1 MPLPE
6 FAQALATF
14 SSPRATIP
22 GSGASVRHHLLT
34 RSLLTMFSRLPRTLS
49 ALAAVA
55 FCASA
60 PLAAQDD
67 NVRVFTYSANRPRI
81 GVMLQSRADKETDRL
96 GARIA
101 EVTPDGPADKAGLKA
116 GDIITRFNGVA
127 LGGIAPDDDDE
138 SGPAAK
144 LIELARKLSKG
155 DTVDVEYRRGSEN
168 GKLKLVAQDLPE
180 IGMRRFSV
188 RPDMPAMPEMRT
200 MPDMGRMP
208 RMQFMGP
215 DGPGMPM
222 EPGEMGRVRIFMDRD
237 GGDLNLTDL
246 NPGLG
251 EYFGAKAGVLV
262 LETPKDSTIPLKAG
276 DVIVSIDG
284 RAPSSEAHARR
295 ILGSYEAGE
304 TAKVEILR
312 KQKKVTLTWKI
323 PEHERGWKT
332 EHDREKVRVKVERS

>member
-1 MPLPE
+1 ML
-6 FAQALATF
+6 
-14 SSPRATIP
+14 
-22 GSGASVRHHLLT
+22 
-34 RSLLTMFSRLPRTLS
+34 SRLPRTLS

-55 FCASA
+55 FCAAA

-67 NVRVFTYSANRPRI
+67 NARVFTFSSDRPRI

-96 GARIA
+96 GAKIA

-127 LGGIAPDDDDE
+127 LGGIAGDDDE

-144 LIELARKLSKG
+144 LVELARKLSKG
-155 DTVDVEYRRGSEN
+155 DTVEVEYRRGNDN
-168 GKLKLVAQDLPE
+168 GKLKLVAQELPE
-180 IGMRRFSV
+180 TAMRRFSV
-188 RPDMPAMPEMRT
+188 MPDMPE
-200 MPDMGRMP
+200 GMP
-208 RMQFMGP
+208 RMGQMRRMPFMGD
-215 DGPGMPM
+215 DGPGLPM
-222 EPGEMGRVRIFMDRD
+222 RPGEMGSVRIFMDHD

-251 EYFGAKAGVLV
+251 EYFGAKSGVLV

-284 RAPSSEAHARR
+284 RAPTSEAHARR

-304 TAKVEILR
+304 TAKVEVLR
-312 KQKKVTLTWKI
+312 KQKKLTLTWKT
-323 PEHERGWKT
+323 PEREHGRRWKV
-332 EHDREKVRVKVERS
+332 EEDGREKTRVKVERS

>member
-1 MPLPE
+1 
-6 FAQALATF
+6 
-14 SSPRATIP
+14 
-22 GSGASVRHHLLT
+22 
-34 RSLLTMFSRLPRTLS
+34 MFSRLPRTLS

-67 NVRVFTYSANRPRI
+67 NVRTFTFSSDRPRI

-101 EVTPDGPADKAGLKA
+101 DVTPDGPADKAGLKA

-127 LGGIAPDDDDE
+127 LGGVSAEDEDE

-144 LIELARKLSKG
+144 LVELARKLGKG
-155 DTVDVEYRRGSEN
+155 DTVDVEYRRGTEN
-168 GKLKLVAQDLPE
+168 GKLKLVAQVLPE
-180 IGMRRFSV
+180 SSMRRFRV
-188 RPDMPAMPEMRT
+188 PDMPEMGKMR
-200 MPDMGRMP
+200 RMP
-208 RMQFMGP
+208 FMGGE
-215 DGPGMPM
+215 GPGMPM
-222 EPGEMGRVRIFMDRD
+222 EPGEMGNVRIFMDHD
-237 GGDLNLTDL
+237 GSALNLTDL

-251 EYFGAKAGVLV
+251 EYFGAKSGVLV

-284 RAPSSEAHARR
+284 RTPTSEAHARR

-304 TAKVEILR
+304 TAKVEVLR
-312 KQKKVTLTWKI
+312 KQKKMTISWKA
-323 PEHERGWKT
+323 PARERGWKMQ
-332 EHDREKVRVKVERS
+332 HGPEKVRVNVERS

>member
-1 MPLPE
+1 
-6 FAQALATF
+6 
-14 SSPRATIP
+14 
-22 GSGASVRHHLLT
+22 
-34 RSLLTMFSRLPRTLS
+34 MFSRLPRTLS

-67 NVRVFTYSANRPRI
+67 NVRTFTFSSDRPRI

-101 EVTPDGPADKAGLKA
+101 DVTPDGPADKAGLKA

-127 LGGIAPDDDDE
+127 LGGVSADDEDE

-144 LIELARKLSKG
+144 LVELAQKLGKG
-155 DTVDVEYRRGSEN
+155 DTVDVEYRRGTEN
-168 GKLKLVAQDLPE
+168 GKLKLVAQVLPE
-180 IGMRRFSV
+180 SSMRRFRV
-188 RPDMPAMPEMRT
+188 PDMPEMGQMR
-200 MPDMGRMP
+200 RMP
-208 RMQFMGP
+208 FMGGE
-215 DGPGMPM
+215 GPGMPM
-222 EPGEMGRVRIFMDRD
+222 EPGEMGNVRIFMDHD
-237 GGDLNLTDL
+237 GSALNLTDL

-251 EYFGAKAGVLV
+251 EYFGAKSGVLV

-284 RAPSSEAHARR
+284 RTPTSEVHARR

-304 TAKVEILR
+304 TAKVEVLR
-312 KQKKVTLTWKI
+312 KQKKMTLSWKA
-323 PEHERGWKT
+323 PARERGWKMQ
-332 EHDREKVRVKVERS
+332 HGPEKARVNVERS

>member
-1 MPLPE
+1 
-6 FAQALATF
+6 
-14 SSPRATIP
+14 
-22 GSGASVRHHLLT
+22 
-34 RSLLTMFSRLPRTLS
+34 MFSRLPRTLS

-67 NVRVFTYSANRPRI
+67 NVRVFSYSSDRPRI

-127 LGGIAPDDDDE
+127 LGGVSGDDEDE

-144 LIELARKLSKG
+144 LVELAQKLDKG
-155 DTVDVEYRRGSEN
+155 DTVDVEYRRGSDT
-168 GKLKLVAQDLPE
+168 GKLKLVAQELPE
-180 IGMRRFSV
+180 KVMRRFSV
-188 RPDMPAMPEMRT
+188 RPDMPDMPEMRG
-200 MPDMGRMP
+200 MPGLGEMRRMP
-208 RMQFMGP
+208 FMGP

-222 EPGEMGRVRIFMDRD
+222 NPGEMGNVRIFMGHD
-237 GGDLNLTDL
+237 GGALNLTDL

-251 EYFGAKAGVLV
+251 EYFGAKSGVLV

-284 RAPSSEAHARR
+284 RTPTSEAHARR

-304 TAKVEILR
+304 VAKVEILR
-312 KQKKVTLTWKI
+312 KQKKMTLSWKT
-323 PEHERGWKT
+323 PERERGWKMQQGP
-332 EHDREKVRVKVERS
+332 EKVRVKVERS

>member
-1 MPLPE
+1 M
-6 FAQALATF
+6 
-14 SSPRATIP
+14 S
-22 GSGASVRHHLLT
+22 
-34 RSLLTMFSRLPRTLS
+34 SRLPRTLS

-55 FCASA
+55 LCASA

-67 NVRVFTYSANRPRI
+67 NVRVFTYQSDRPRI
-81 GVMLQSRADKETDRL
+81 GIMLQSRADKETDRL

-127 LGGIAPDDDDE
+127 LGGVAGDDDDE

-144 LIELARKLSKG
+144 LIELARKLGKG

-168 GKLKLVAQDLPE
+168 GKLKLVAQVLPE
-180 IGMRRFSV
+180 TAMRRFTV
-188 RPDMPAMPEMRT
+188 RPDVPEMRTMPDMPDMRT
-200 MPDMGRMP
+200 MPDMGRMR
-208 RMQFMGP
+208 RMPFMG
-215 DGPGMPM
+215 DGQGMPM
-222 EPGEMGRVRIFMDRD
+222 DPGAMGRVRIFMDHD
-237 GGDLNLTDL
+237 GGELNLTDL

-251 EYFGAKAGVLV
+251 EYFGAKSGVLV

-284 RAPSSEAHARR
+284 RAPTSEAHARR

-304 TAKVEILR
+304 TAKVEVLR
-312 KQKKVTLTWKI
+312 KQKKLTLTWKTA
-323 PEHERGWKT
+323 EHERGWKT
-332 EHDREKVRVKVERS
+332 EHDPERVRVKVERS

>member
-1 MPLPE
+1 M
-6 FAQALATF
+6 
-14 SSPRATIP
+14 S
-22 GSGASVRHHLLT
+22 
-34 RSLLTMFSRLPRTLS
+34 SRLPRTLS

-67 NVRVFTYSANRPRI
+67 NARVFTYMSDRPRI

-96 GARIA
+96 GARIS

-116 GDIITRFNGVA
+116 GDIITRFNGVS
-127 LGGIAPDDDDE
+127 LGGIAADDDDE

-144 LIELARKLSKG
+144 LIELARKLGKG
-155 DTVDVEYRRGSEN
+155 DTVDVEYRRGTEN
-168 GKLKLVAQDLPE
+168 GKLKLVAQVLPE
-180 IGMRRFSV
+180 TAMRRFTV
-188 RPDMPAMPEMRT
+188 RVPDMPEMRTMPDMPDMPEMRT
-200 MPDMGRMP
+200 MPDMGRMR
-208 RMQFMGP
+208 RMPFMG

-222 EPGEMGRVRIFMDRD
+222 DPGAMGRVRIFMDRD
-237 GGDLNLTDL
+237 DGELNLTDL

-251 EYFGAKAGVLV
+251 EYFGAKSGVLV

-284 RAPSSEAHARR
+284 RVPTSEAHARR

-304 TAKVEILR
+304 TAKVEVLR
-312 KQKKVTLTWKI
+312 KQKKLTLTWKT

-332 EHDREKVRVKVERS
+332 ERDQEKVRVKVERS